1 MNLVLFKI
9 ALGTY
14 GVAML
19 CNLAYLINLKRP
31 LARAAG
37 WLFSVGLGVHL
48 VWLFTRT
55 YEAGHL
61 PVTNLHESLSF
72 FALAVI
78 GVYLVILIKFKESIL
93 GAFISPVALA
103 LMILAAS
110 HSPALGPILPILR
123 SYWLPFHTIFSFF
136 GNALF
141 ALAFSAG
148 AIYLIQE
155 RQVKKKKLGGI
166 YHRLPPLE
174 VLDEI
179 NYYCLTFGFPLL
191 TLGIISGAIWAQ
203 NAWGRYWS
211 WDPRQTW
218 ALITWCLYAALLHG
232 RLTAGWRGKRAAV
245 FALFGFGVVIFSYFG
260 VRLLLAGQHVFN

>member
-1 MNLVLFKI
+1 MNPVLFKI
-9 ALGTY
+9 ALGIY
-14 GVAML
+14 GFAML
-19 CNLAYLINLKRP
+19 CNLAYLISLKGL

-37 WLFSVGLGVHL
+37 WLFSVGFGVHL
-48 VWLFTRT
+48 GWLIART

-72 FALAVI
+72 FALAII
-78 GVYLVILIKFKESIL
+78 GVYLAILKKFKESVL
-93 GAFISPVALA
+93 GAFISPLALA
-103 LMILAAS
+103 LMIIAAS
-110 HSPALGPILPILR
+110 RSPALGPILPILR
-123 SYWLPFHTIFSFF
+123 SYWLPVHTVFSFF

-148 AIYLIQE
+148 AIYLVQE
-155 RQVKKKKLGGI
+155 RQVKKKKLGGV
-166 YHRLPPLE
+166 YHRLPSLE

-203 NAWGRYWS
+203 NAWGSYWS

-218 ALITWCLYAALLHG
+218 ALITWALYAALLHG
-232 RLTAGWRGKRAAV
+232 RLMSGWRGKRAAI

-260 VRLLLAGQHVFN
+260 VRLLLASQHVFN